1 MSASPSVP
9 EPNQEAARRK
19 LMLAVL
25 CLVPLFAVGSMALLT
40 KNIFVFALVAGV
52 GSIAIVILTRPETA
66 SLLFFFITYIN
77 APAVLVHSHGMPAP
91 LAAATIGLL
100 LIPAMQYILCQR
112 QPIILAPAMP
122 WLAAFCG
129 IQLLSTL
136 FADDKVAAMGAV
148 FAYLSEGLLLF
159 LLVTNTVR
167 TRAMLRQVTWV
178 LLFAGFFMGGLVIF
192 QKVTDTY
199 WRDYLGFAQVSEPDW
214 NSYGEHEGGRWPSG
228 PIGDKNYFAQFLLL
242 LFPLGLFRF
251 WNESNRLFRW
261 GALIATITILGGVGL
276 TGSRGAALG
285 FAATGAVMIM
295 LRYVS
300 WRQVFGI
307 VVVSGMLLMLLPEY
321 RARIASIAGVITN
334 LRGDDVRETDTAVLG
349 RLSEMA
355 AASLVFCEHP
365 LLGVGPGNFPLHFVE
380 KADLLGFR
388 VHGEERRAHCL
399 YLEIAAETGVPG
411 ILVFVVV
418 LGITMSNLYRG
429 HNATKSV
436 QDKSMTAA
444 YLFAMVV
451 MISTGMFL
459 SFAYVRY
466 SWIII
471 GLSSV
476 AARLALEDA
485 TMENEMTQEDVA
497 KPCPLN
503 PPAGEPPK

>member
-1 MSASPSVP
+1 MNASPAVP
-9 EPNQEAARRK
+9 APDQAGARRK
-19 LMLAVL
+19 LILAVL
-25 CLVPLFAVGSMALLT
+25 CLVPLLVVAAVALLT

-52 GSIAIVILTRPETA
+52 ASVAIVILTRPETA
-66 SLLFFFITYIN
+66 SLLFFFLTFIN
-77 APAVLVHSHGMPAP
+77 APVVLVHFHGMPAP
-91 LAAATIGLL
+91 LAAATVGLL

-112 QPIILAPAMP
+112 EPIILAPAMP

-136 FADDKVAAMGAV
+136 FADDKVAAMSAV

-159 LLVTNTVR
+159 LLITNTVR
-167 TRAMLRQVTWV
+167 TPAMLRQVTWV

-251 WNESNRLFRW
+251 WNESNRLLRW
-261 GALIATITILGGVGL
+261 AALIATITILGGVGL
-276 TGSRGAALG
+276 TGSRGGAIG
-285 FAATGAVMIM
+285 FVATGAVMIM

-300 WRQVFGI
+300 WRQVLSM
-307 VVVSGMLLMLLPEY
+307 VVVSGLLLMLLPEY
-321 RARIASIAGVITN
+321 RSRIASIAGVVTN

-365 LLGVGPGNFPLHFVE
+365 LLGVGPGNFPLYFVE

-388 VHGEERRAHCL
+388 VHGDERRAHCL

-411 ILVFVVV
+411 ILLFVLV

-429 HNATKSV
+429 HNMTRSA

-444 YLFAMVV
+444 YLLAMVV
-451 MISTGMFL
+451 MTTTGVFL

-466 SWIII
+466 SWMII

-476 AARLALEDA
+476 AARLA
-485 TMENEMTQEDVA
+485 MSS
-497 KPCPLN
+497 
-503 PPAGEPPK
+503 GEPTDGVETTPVLDPPVGDAPK